1 MTELNFLGQREQII
15 RSKKQITHL
24 YVELW
29 LLVKELPLVPL
40 AAQVID
46 AVLDVVVALV
56 VVALS
61 RVGRSRVDVVQSD
74 VIGTALVLVLRQISI
89 REKRRR
95 QVLKAG
101 IVGVD
106 DAAATRRQISFLGPV
121 GPLGRR
127 QFVRRVFA
135 RRVTPCG
142 ISRSLHIA
150 RIPDTC

>member
-1 MTELNFLGQREQII
+1 MIFRTLYVLNTHTDRKQII
-15 RSKKQITHL
+15 HL

-29 LLVKELPLVPL
+29 FLVKDLPLVPL

-56 VVALS
+56 VVLS

-89 REKRRR
+89 REERRC

-101 IVGVD
+101 IVRVD
-106 DAAATRRQISFLGPV
+106 DAATTRRQIPFLGPV

-127 QFVRRVFA
+127 QFVGRVFV
-135 RRVTPCG
+135 RGVTPCG

-150 RIPDTC
+150 RIPNTY